1 MSHRTEWRYEHS
13 SNVSSPKNSGVTVYF
28 FPYIKHQKINS
39 IAGRWMSMDLH
50 FGNKVVQLSKQL
62 VESGKDSNQ
71 IAKILFEKDNQGH
84 NYGIGIILDGTGK
97 PMKSSEVLLEYTK
110 QELENSIH
118 GDYANSAK
126 IMDAVKAAVLTWQR
140 IPEKYWANFVFALP
154 SDAGTG
160 AVKTAVEVLLSLHP
174 ELTAIAVQELG
185 WPAYKAIAKTA
196 RVSFS
201 EFPIDAVI
209 DEEKLLP
216 VYQAGPM
223 NTTGKV
229 PQEETVIARAKAA
242 AAKNRAVVL
251 DRAYSGF
258 EFASAITK
266 NSYDQIMKKSY
277 ELQIEPFIAEGVP
290 FALTIS
296 PTKAFVTFSLR
307 PCGFLLVY
315 CPESREIKQTTAAVN
330 ATMRARGS
338 SFEHPVTRA
347 FAKALVNDLL
357 KLEEE
362 HIHALKR
369 LAEAEKVWSALARQ
383 TSIEKLFSPRYAG
396 LFRNPKA
403 RPDAASVIYNKHIY
417 PVFAQDRC
425 RLNVT
430 GIPSDNELA
439 KEHVRVFAG
448 QCYED

>member
-1 MSHRTEWRYEHS
+1 
-13 SNVSSPKNSGVTVYF
+13 
-28 FPYIKHQKINS
+28 
-39 IAGRWMSMDLH
+39 MDVP
-50 FGNKVVQLSKQL
+50 FGNQVVQHSRQL
-62 VESGKDSNQ
+62 AESGKDENQ
-71 IAKILFEKDNQGH
+71 IAKILVEKDEKGH
-84 NYGIGIILDGTGK
+84 NYGIGIILDGDGK

-110 QELENSIH
+110 QEIESSIH
-118 GDYANSAK
+118 GDYVNSAK
-126 IMDAVKAAVLTWQR
+126 IMDAAKTAALTWQR
-140 IPEKYWANFVFALP
+140 IPEKYWPNFVFALP

-160 AVKTAVEVLLSLHP
+160 AVKTAVEVRLSLHGKFTSIGV
-174 ELTAIAVQELG
+174 EELG
-185 WPAYKAIAKTA
+185 WPAYKAISKTA

-201 EFPIDAVI
+201 EFPIGAVI
-209 DEEKLLP
+209 DAENVLP

-229 PQEETVIARAKAA
+229 SDKEIIIARAKAA
-242 AAKNRAVVL
+242 AAKNRPVVL

-258 EFASAITK
+258 EFASLLEN
-266 NSYDQIMKKSY
+266 NSYDRIMKQSY
-277 ELQIEPFIAEGVP
+277 ELQIEPFITEGVS
-290 FALTIS
+290 FALAIS

-315 CPESREIKQTTAAVN
+315 CPEGKDMKQTTAAVN

-347 FAKALVNDLL
+347 FAKAMVNDLP
-357 KLEEE
+357 KLEKE

-369 LAEAEKVWSALARQ
+369 LAEAEKVWSQLAKD
-383 TSIEKLFSPRYAG
+383 TSIERLFSPQYAG
-396 LFRNPKA
+396 LFRNPRA
-403 RPDAASVIYNKHIY
+403 RQDAASVIYDKHIY

-430 GIPSDNELA
+430 GIPGDEELA